1 MARPGLEPGTPRFS
15 DSCTERSNAR
25 ESPATAQLPAHTAR
39 TAKSA
44 SCMKL
49 REMLDASCR
58 SCPNRPAA
66 AMPAAARARTPR
78 PTRDSRRRHC
88 SRSARL
94 ELRSC
99 SSRASVWSLST
110 EMPACPP
117 ERERWSCRGIVPLGP
132 IWRSGLRCWFA
143 WIRRSARRCCGITD
157 FRSERA
163 PIARRAVAARP
174 ERASQAP
181 TRDARYAWRLTSEY
195 RRILIPERPP
205 PAARDAVAQGVP
217 KDHGGTE
224 RERPWR
230 WPTPRRRLRRS
241 VASAARAGSAAPGPA
256 ARAALRRRGSPRAGR
271 AAHAVGCCP
280 SVRG

>member
-49 REMLDASCR
+49 REMLDASYR

-117 ERERWSCRGIVPLGP
+117 ERERWSCRGLSLSDLSGGAVFAAGLHGYG
-132 IWRSGLRCWFA
+132 GLRVA
-143 WIRRSARRCCGITD
+143 AAVSRISEARGLRSRVGRSPLV
-157 FRSERA
+157 RSERL
-163 PIARRAVAARP
+163 RH
-174 ERASQAP
+174 
-181 TRDARYAWRLTSEY
+181 RLETLAM
-195 RRILIPERPP
+195 R
-205 PAARDAVAQGVP
+205 
-217 KDHGGTE
+217 GG
-224 RERPWR
+224 
-230 WPTPRRRLRRS
+230 
-241 VASAARAGSAAPGPA
+241 
-256 ARAALRRRGSPRAGR
+256 
-271 AAHAVGCCP
+271 
-280 SVRG
+280 

>member
-49 REMLDASCR
+49 REMLDASYR

-143 WIRRSARRCCGITD
+143 WIRRSASLLRYHGFQKREGSD
-157 FRSERA
+157 
-163 PIARRAVAARP
+163 
-174 ERASQAP
+174 RAS
-181 TRDARYAWRLTSEY
+181 
-195 RRILIPERPP
+195 
-205 PAARDAVAQGVP
+205 
-217 KDHGGTE
+217 GG
-224 RERPWR
+224 
-230 WPTPRRRLRRS
+230 RRS
-241 VASAARAGSAAPGPA
+241 SGASVSGTDS
-256 ARAALRRRGSPRAGR
+256 RRSLCVEADL
-271 AAHAVGCCP
+271 
-280 SVRG
+280 